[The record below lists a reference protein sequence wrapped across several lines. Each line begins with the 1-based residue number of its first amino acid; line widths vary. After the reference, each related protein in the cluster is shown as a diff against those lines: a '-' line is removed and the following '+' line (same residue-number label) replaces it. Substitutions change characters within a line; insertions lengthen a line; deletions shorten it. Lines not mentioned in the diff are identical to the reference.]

1 MKKIGIFGG
10 TFDPWHIGHETIV
23 ENAFKSLEL
32 DEIIIVPTT
41 VNYYRPDKRYLF
53 VFDEKVQII
62 QNFIT
67 GSNRKISIDTVEKD
81 KDGNWRTIDLVK
93 YFSNKFPNDKLYL
106 IIGEDSYKEFKTWSQ
121 WKDILNY
128 VELAV
133 ANRSSKIDDISWKSD
148 VPAVAINMGDKFEDC
163 SATRVRNKLIEELI
177 DMYLSDKEWYS
188 Q

>member
-1 MKKIGIFGG
+1 M
-10 TFDPWHIGHETIV
+10 
-23 ENAFKSLEL
+23 
-32 DEIIIVPTT
+32 
-41 VNYYRPDKRYLF
+41 
-53 VFDEKVQII
+53 
-62 QNFIT
+62 
-67 GSNRKISIDTVEKD
+67 
-81 KDGNWRTIDLVK
+81 VK
-93 YFSNKFPNDKLYL
+93 YFANKFPNDKLYL

-133 ANRSSKIDDISWKSD
+133 ANRSSKIDDVSWKSD